1 MDRSGKLKK
10 IGSALLG
17 ILLIALAIYSGFR
30 FLEAT
35 VFLED
40 EESPSKAPSKTIV
53 VDGIKYFPKQDI
65 ETFLIIGVD
74 EEGEMVRRDTLDNE
88 GMADAVMLAVFDK
101 TNEKINIVSLNRDT
115 MTDISVRGLDGRKVD
130 SITAQL
136 ALSYAY
142 GDGMKTSCENTAE
155 AVSKMLRGVEID
167 HFMALN
173 MDAIKILNDAV
184 GGVTVNVADDF
195 SRVDSSIPMGSVTL
209 HGDQALTYIRARKD
223 VADQLNVNRMK
234 RQQEYMKNFFYE
246 LKDAV
251 VEDSD
256 FAVKNYEEL
265 TKYMATDCSITTM
278 SSMLESYGAY
288 ELGEIIIPEGENVR
302 GEKYMEF
309 YLDEDALEDLILE
322 YFFAEKQ

>member
-53 VDGIKYFPKQDI
+53 VDGVKYFPKQDI

-130 SITAQL
+130 SVTAQL

-184 GGVTVNVADDF
+184 GGVTVDVVDDF

-223 VADQLNVNRMK
+223 VADQLNVTRMK

-251 VEDSD
+251 VADSD

-278 SSMLESYGAY
+278 SSMLERYGAY

-309 YLDEDALEDLILE
+309 YLDEDSFEDLILE